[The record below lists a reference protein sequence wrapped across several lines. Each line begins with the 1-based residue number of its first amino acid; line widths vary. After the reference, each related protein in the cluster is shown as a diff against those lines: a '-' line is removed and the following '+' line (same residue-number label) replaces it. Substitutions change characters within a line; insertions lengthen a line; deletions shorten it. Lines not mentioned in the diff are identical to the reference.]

1 MIHRHHKN
9 KPQPLHQ
16 SWRQN
21 LVLLERVSIGVLI
34 FSFYYGAL
42 IFFSGFGFSM
52 GGNTMTVSRVVNLVS
67 HLRHIRNLV
76 LPLGKSLGFVGTTF
90 SSVDLQFG
98 QVSMI

>member
-1 MIHRHHKN
+1 MKN
-9 KPQPLHQ
+9 IIIKTLIIFLLLGGLIKSTNADEMEPSDSHQ
-16 SWRQN
+16 FN
-21 LVLLERVSIGVLI
+21 
-34 FSFYYGAL
+34 
-42 IFFSGFGFSM
+42 FFSGFGFSM

>member
-1 MIHRHHKN
+1 MEAKSGSFGTSLNRG
-9 KPQPLHQ
+9 
-16 SWRQN
+16 
-21 LVLLERVSIGVLI
+21 VDFFFLLRG
-34 FSFYYGAL
+34 FN
-42 IFFSGFGFSM
+42 FFSGFGFSM

-76 LPLGKSLGFVGTTF
+76 LPLGKSLGLVGKTF

>member
-1 MIHRHHKN
+1 MEAKSGSFGTSLNRG
-9 KPQPLHQ
+9 
-16 SWRQN
+16 
-21 LVLLERVSIGVLI
+21 VDFFLLRG
-34 FSFYYGAL
+34 FN
-42 IFFSGFGFSM
+42 FFSGFGFSM

-76 LPLGKSLGFVGTTF
+76 LPLGKSLGLVGKTF